1 MKIPVK
7 EILNISVLMDLFIV
21 GEAREEV
28 PYRLLFETLTDL
40 NPEESKESGE
50 VLFSKAVVS
59 EKGSYFLILHRLDDN
74 EVNTKVYGEY
84 IYPSN
89 GVINKKRFI
98 GKLATFVNIF
108 AM

>member
-1 MKIPVK
+1 MKIPVR
-7 EILNISVLMDLFIV
+7 EILDISILMDLFIV
-21 GEAREEV
+21 SETKEEE
-28 PYRLLFETLTDL
+28 PYRLLFETLEDSELEERKEL
-40 NPEESKESGE
+40 NEI
-50 VLFSKAVVS
+50 LFSKAVAS
-59 EKGSYFLILHRLDDN
+59 TEGNYFLTLHRLDDS

-89 GVINKKRFI
+89 GVINKKCFT